1 MSFQEGRCVYVTPKD
16 ALADIAYADW
26 HNKFTP
32 LGLKVGFLIYVIL
45 ESVLI
50 LLFSFFFVLVSI
62 YHCIFFILVIFIF
75 VAIFLDIMPQNWSKL
90 ILRIMSGIVLLFYS
104 IQLNTELLIIYVV

>member
-1 MSFQEGRCVYVTPKD
+1 MSFKEGRCVYVTPKD

-32 LGLKVGFLIYVIL
+32 LGLKVGFFNMCYFL
-45 ESVLI
+45 EFVLI

-62 YHCIFFILVIFIF
+62 YHCIFFVILVIFILSQF
-75 VAIFLDIMPQNWSKL
+75 FFDL
-90 ILRIMSGIVLLFYS
+90 MS
-104 IQLNTELLIIYVV
+104 QD